1 MAKAWKVKGIAP
13 HKSLR
18 ACARRVITHHFHR
31 MMACKNGCIDGTDI
45 EFVHDMRVASRRL
58 RAAMQNFSDCFASK
72 RKAFRRH
79 LKQIERITSTLGGVR
94 DLDVLI
100 DRFQNDAA
108 SMPAEERAGVEN
120 LIQGFRQERCERRE
134 LMLKMF
140 DELDT
145 NNYEKTFL
153 KFFEV

>member
-18 ACARRVITHHFHR
+18 ACARRIITHHFRR
-31 MMACKNGCIDGTDI
+31 MMTFKAGAIDGTDI

-58 RAAMQNFSDCFASK
+58 RAAMQNFADCFALK

-79 LKQIERITSTLGGVR
+79 LKEIERITSTLGGVR

-108 SMPAEERAGVEN
+108 SLSAEAQAGIEH
-120 LIQGFRQERCERRE
+120 LIQGFRREQDQRRE

-140 DELDT
+140 DELDS
-145 NNYEKTFL
+145 NNYEHTFL